1 MGRQILAVT
10 LGIVVSFL
18 AAVGGGYF
26 LYRFSNSLGDQA
38 PTVARYILNPLIA
51 ILVGI
56 CVGALVKSRAGIL
69 AVLSLAPWA
78 FGFLFAQ
85 RQAASHFFVLALL
98 DILYLLVGMAVAAGT
113 FRMRMRNAPS
123 ALVTT

>member
-1 MGRQILAVT
+1 MGRQMLAVA

-26 LYRFSNSLGDQA
+26 LYRLSSSLGDQA
-38 PTVARYILNPLIA
+38 PVVARYILNPVIA
-51 ILVGI
+51 LLVGI
-56 CVGALVKSRAGIL
+56 CVGALAKSRAGIL
-69 AVLSLAPWA
+69 AGLSLAPWA

-85 RQAASHFFVLALL
+85 RQDASHFFVLALL
-98 DILYLLVGMAVAAGT
+98 DLLYLLVGMAVAAGT
-113 FRMRMRNAPS
+113 FRMRTRNAPS